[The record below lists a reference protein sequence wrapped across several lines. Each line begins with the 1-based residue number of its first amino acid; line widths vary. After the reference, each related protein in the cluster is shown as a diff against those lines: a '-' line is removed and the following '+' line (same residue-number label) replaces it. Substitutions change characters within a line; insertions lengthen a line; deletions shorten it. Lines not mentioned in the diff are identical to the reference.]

1 MSNKTLIVLFF
12 LALIIGGTAAGIFI
26 TETSGS
32 KGGAAAGSTV
42 QEDASTANQP
52 MNHSSHV
59 MADTATAGST
69 EEATPPSPSPSPEAT
84 AGTVQEGTAALPQ
97 PKPGQA
103 VKGFTLTAMES
114 NWELA
119 SGATQAVWTYNGT
132 VPGQEIRVT
141 QGDFV
146 RITLKNELNVP
157 VTIHWHGYPV
167 PAGSDGVPGVTQE
180 AVKPGEAYTYEF
192 SADVAGTYWY
202 HSHQESSVQV
212 DKGLYGA
219 LVVEP
224 KQFEQPDKDFTL
236 ILDEWM
242 SEGGDAHSAHG
253 SASMSDEE
261 MMAAMYNIYTVN
273 GKSGSLITPLETK
286 LGDTVRLRFINA
298 GYRSHGI
305 HIPGEFRVVSTDG
318 QDIAEPATLQN
329 QIVTIAPGER
339 YDVEL
344 NIVSPKDFAIDA
356 HDDNKYNDQLVIP
369 VKVSGSKGEEMEVQH
384 DHLTAFDLLNYGKP
398 AESELSKVQKFALE
412 YTAVLNSK
420 MNGNQQVYTINDK
433 VFSELPALQ
442 VKTGDYVKLTFE
454 NKGTVDHPMHVHG
467 HFFQVLEKNGV
478 KVESTIMKDTV
489 LVKPGEKIVI
499 AFKADNPGNWMIHC
513 HELHHAAGGMAQQ
526 LAYTDYKSGYTP
538 PSNAANKPE

>member
-32 KGGAAAGSTV
+32 KGSPAAGNTV
-42 QEDASTANQP
+42 QEETNAANQP

-59 MADTATAGST
+59 MTNTAVPGST
-69 EEATPPSPSPSPEAT
+69 EGAIPPSPSPSPEA
-84 AGTVQEGTAALPQ
+84 AADTVQEGTATLPQ
-97 PKPGQA
+97 PKAGQP
-103 VKGFTLTAMES
+103 VKGFTLIATES
-114 NWELA
+114 NWKLA
-119 SGATQAVWTYNGT
+119 PGVTQAVWTYNGT

-146 RITLKNELNVP
+146 RITLKNELSVP

-167 PAGSDGVPGVTQE
+167 PDGSDGVPGLTQD
-180 AVKPGEAYTYEF
+180 AVKPGETYTYGF

-202 HSHQESSVQV
+202 HSHQESSAQV

-219 LVVEP
+219 LIVEP
-224 KQFEQPDKDFTL
+224 KSSEQPDKDFTL

-242 SEGGDAHSAHG
+242 NAGGDAHSAHG
-253 SASMSDEE
+253 SAGMSDEE

-286 LGDTVRLRFINA
+286 PGDTVRLRFINA

-318 QDIAEPATLQN
+318 QDIAEPAVLKD

-344 NIVSPKDFAIDA
+344 TIDSQKDFTIDA
-356 HDDNKYNDQLVIP
+356 HDNNKYNDQLVIP
-369 VKVSGSKGEEMEVQH
+369 VKVSGSNGEKMEVQH
-384 DHLTAFDLLNYGKP
+384 DQLTAFDLLKYGKP

-420 MNGNQQVYTINDK
+420 MNGNQLVYTINDK

-454 NKGTVDHPMHVHG
+454 NKSAVDHPMHVHG

-478 KVESTIMKDTV
+478 KVESTVMKDTV
-489 LVKPGEKIVI
+489 LVKPGEKIVV

-526 LAYTDYKSGYTP
+526 LVYTDYKSSYTP
-538 PSNAANKPE
+538 PTNAANKPE